1 MMGDAVEIIMLG
13 GIIQLIMV
21 GGIVR
26 ILIIE
31 EMVVTMVNYSIIM
44 PQTMKMV
51 MAITAHAISTTHPR
65 G

>member
-1 MMGDAVEIIMLG
+1 MGDAVEIIMVG

-26 ILIIE
+26 IIIME
-31 EMVVTMVNYSIIM
+31 EMVVTMVNYLIIM
-44 PQTMKMV
+44 PLTMGMV
-51 MAITAHAISTTHPR
+51 VAITAHAILIIHHR